1 MSGLTGCVCG
11 GGGGAVEM
19 LALFVV
25 CQNLTGKGVVPVP
38 QMAF

>member
-11 GGGGAVEM
+11 GGGGAGEGGGGVG
-19 LALFVV
+19 V
-25 CQNLTGKGVVPVP
+25 CPYLTGKGGVPVP